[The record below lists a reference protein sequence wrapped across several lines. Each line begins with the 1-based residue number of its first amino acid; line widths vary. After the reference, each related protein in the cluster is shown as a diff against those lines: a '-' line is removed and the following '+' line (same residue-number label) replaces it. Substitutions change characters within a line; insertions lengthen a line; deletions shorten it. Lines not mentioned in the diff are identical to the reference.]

1 MASSACGGSKPASA
15 ACDACDAEQRLSLV
29 GDLLQV
35 VGAHWFVQRSGK
47 LSFE

>member
-35 VGAHWFVQRSGK
+35 VAHWFVQRSGK